1 MKQIDRKKIGSL
13 EDIVLILN
21 SSPWWV
27 DENGD
32 EYSSIKHLVV
42 DEEATTPT
50 KTKFTIQDLSEGRVA
65 IRNDGSLDDLRSIIA
80 LAFPDDEGVP
90 SGLCSHYAKIEN
102 RHNRW
107 VPYNALSKLDSLLP
121 IQSVKD
127 FFSF

>member
-42 DEEATTPT
+42 DEEAT
-50 KTKFTIQDLSEGRVA
+50 
-65 IRNDGSLDDLRSIIA
+65 

-127 FFSF
+127 FSSF